1 MYNSYCNPILLHH
14 VELWSYDHKII
25 EYYVRTSTIKSSNQ
39 NTKILYCNVLIGRGF
54 FYFENSR
61 VRDPKLYNSK
71 LVSPYIRHFECKI
84 ND

>member
-39 NTKILYCNVLIGRGF
+39 NTKILYCNVLIGRVF
-54 FYFENSR
+54 FI
-61 VRDPKLYNSK
+61 SK
-71 LVSPYIRHFECKI
+71 TAEFVIKNCITVSSCRHTYAILNVK
-84 ND
+84 